1 MVMISQ
7 FVSWK
12 FSNWLENEQ
21 PKQERHSMQ
30 IPVGIQ
36 CLLLVGYAHAGNS
49 ATPWPGNKFSKSF

>member
-36 CLLLVGYAHAGNS
+36 CLLLGGFADTEKWLKHR
-49 ATPWPGNKFSKSF
+49 PDNKFSKSF

>member
-1 MVMISQ
+1 MISQ

-36 CLLLVGYAHAGNS
+36 CLLLGGYAHARNS
-49 ATPWPGNKFSKSF
+49 ESARSANKFSKSF

>member
-36 CLLLVGYAHAGNS
+36 WLLLGGYAHAENS
-49 ATPWPGNKFSKSF
+49 RKVWPANKFSKSF